1 MNWSQTTF
9 IWRQQQQKHTN
20 TLNLVLW
27 HAVTILCVIFLY
39 SLSPLKKVSHIN
51 WNIRANVCVIYN
63 TTATKAISTG
73 TGLNVREK
81 KSSRWAWKMFVEKII
96 NFVCTPRTS
105 DSRRTVQRR
114 TGIIVV
120 INSFMNTMKMEAHDI
135 HSCFFYL
142 KTGKRKKKKTRKLQS
157 SPSLNS
163 YVYPV

>member
-9 IWRQQQQKHTN
+9 IWRQRQQKHTN
-20 TLNLVLW
+20 TLFDMRWQFSVF
-27 HAVTILCVIFLY
+27 FLY
-39 SLSPLKKVSHIN
+39 LLSPLKKVSHIN

-73 TGLNVREK
+73 TGLREEK
-81 KSSRWAWKMFVEKII
+81 TSRWAWKMFVEKII

-135 HSCFFYL
+135 LSCFFYL
-142 KTGKRKKKKTRKLQS
+142 ETGKRKKKWRQENCNHPLHLTHTCIPFS
-157 SPSLNS
+157 
-163 YVYPV
+163 VHT